1 MLAALVACLPARAQ
15 APASGPAAIDGIV
28 QVADRAFRMSIPSGD
43 ARMFAAVHLA
53 AGSAPAPTVVFRTG
67 HLSGTRPEWPHPE
80 VDADPDIP
88 VLGVI
93 RDRGWNV
100 LALQYRGYWGST
112 GRFSYAHM
120 LADTD
125 TVVAYLRSERI
136 GRALQV
142 DGARVALLGS
152 SMGGGAALLAAG
164 HVPGLRCV
172 AALAP
177 FNMGAFLE
185 AAQAKG
191 GLESILRGPRE
202 GRMIDWVDTDE
213 QLRDFSANVERYD
226 VRRQLAPL
234 AGRHVFVA
242 AGTDDA
248 VVPLAGLRA
257 LGDEMRTSGIAL
269 TYAELPDD
277 HVFSRGQAVLGKRI
291 AQWLH
296 ANCE

>member
-1 MLAALVACLPARAQ
+1 MLAALAALVAYLPARAQ

-67 HLSGTRPEWPHPE
+67 HLSGHGPSGPTPRWTPIPTSRSSASSATAAGTSWPCSTAATGAAPAGSRTPTCWPTPTRWW
-80 VDADPDIP
+80 
-88 VLGVI
+88 
-93 RDRGWNV
+93 RTCDR
-100 LALQYRGYWGST
+100 AAS
-112 GRFSYAHM
+112 
-120 LADTD
+120 
-125 TVVAYLRSERI
+125 

-164 HVPGLRCV
+164 HVPGRRCV

-191 GLESILRGPRE
+191 DSRASYG
-202 GRMIDWVDTDE
+202 
-213 QLRDFSANVERYD
+213 
-226 VRRQLAPL
+226 APAR
-234 AGRHVFVA
+234 AG
-242 AGTDDA
+242 
-248 VVPLAGLRA
+248 
-257 LGDEMRTSGIAL
+257 
-269 TYAELPDD
+269 
-277 HVFSRGQAVLGKRI
+277 
-291 AQWLH
+291 
-296 ANCE
+296 